1 MATLDPTEELAKEN
15 RSLHQR
21 IAALQ
26 RTENDLLNENQSLAH
41 KLTSVQKRHESRQK
55 RWKEEL
61 VKREDE
67 FRACI
72 KDLESRLAQQ
82 EEELSKVA
90 TSRTGETTLGD
101 IDITSWLVT
110 KGNTWREWAHE
121 FAHPDPNRIRPGLH
135 PLHLRELCE
144 GVEDFVRLTD
154 DGEFPEELL
163 AISDGDFRPTQ
174 PLLHGMLANFIV
186 SEILGSPFWVFDVI
200 SAEASELESPSVP
213 RLNSI
218 SPIGFRIDLAMW
230 NFNISPPREARSP
243 RPVPAAERLMKPQNI
258 RKLPRLV
265 TSTQPSSVSLGSVM
279 GSSNQ
284 SLPSRQTMERLYQL
298 LLDRMFYSEPV
309 SDLSCANLSLTFQT
323 LLVPNGEQNANSWRA
338 SVMKT
343 FVEGGMSTEVDTFML
358 TKGSRNPLAESRL
371 KYAGQLKDRFLRG
384 PARFLLQDQ
393 EAAGIE
399 KLERHLVEELDA
411 ALRFSC
417 QLWCGQDTPLI
428 RGFRDLTGGTS
439 SFNGNEMQ
447 VYQTQAPL
455 HAKRVIGAIVN
466 EQAACHDGHP
476 VIMVLQPS
484 VGTSTLTSTKV
495 EAGKGP
501 GANTRIWTKATVL
514 VATPKVPAQE
524 SPLAQPPA
532 SPDAASDK
540 VVVEPPIYSA
550 ASSAL
555 SIHAKESVLTLPRIA
570 FGDVSR
576 PSLKRSPALPLP
588 LAT

>member
-1 MATLDPTEELAKEN
+1 MATLDSTEELAKEN

-26 RTENDLLNENQSLAH
+26 RTETDLLSENQSLAH

-55 RWKEEL
+55 RWKEEV

-72 KDLESRLAQQ
+72 KDLESRLAQK
-82 EEELSKVA
+82 EEELSRIA
-90 TSRTGETTLGD
+90 ISRAGETTLGD
-101 IDITSWLVT
+101 IDVTSWLVT
-110 KGNTWREWAHE
+110 KGNTWSEWAHE
-121 FAHPDPNRIRPGLH
+121 FAHPDPNRIRPDLH

-144 GVEDFVRLTD
+144 GVKDFVRLTD
-154 DGEFPEELL
+154 NGEFPEELL
-163 AISDGDFRPTQ
+163 AISDGDFRPAQ
-174 PLLHGMLANFIV
+174 LLLHGMLANFIV
-186 SEILGSPFWVFDVI
+186 SETLGSPFWVFDVI
-200 SAEASELESPSVP
+200 SADALELESPSVP

-218 SPIGFRIDLAMW
+218 SPIGFRMDLAMW

-243 RPVPAAERLMKPQNI
+243 RPVPAAERLTKPRNVC
-258 RKLPRLV
+258 KPPRLV
-265 TSTQPSSVSLGSVM
+265 TSSQPSSSSLGSAI
-279 GSSNQ
+279 GNSNQ
-284 SLPSRQTMERLYQL
+284 SLPSRQTMENLYQF
-298 LLDRMFYSEPV
+298 LLDRMSYLEPV
-309 SDLSCANLSLTFQT
+309 SHLSCANLSLTFQT
-323 LLVPNGEQNANSWRA
+323 LLVPSGEQNANSWRA
-338 SVMKT
+338 YVMKT
-343 FVEGGMSTEVDTFML
+343 FVEGGMSTEVDNFML
-358 TKGSRNPLAESRL
+358 TKGTRIPLAESRL

-384 PARFLLQDQ
+384 PARFLLEDQ

-439 SFNGNEMQ
+439 NFDSNEMQ
-447 VYQTQAPL
+447 AYQTQAPF
-455 HAKRVIGAIVN
+455 HAKRVIGAVVN
-466 EQAACHDGHP
+466 EQAACHGGHP

-484 VGTSTLTSTKV
+484 VGTSTLSRTKV
-495 EAGKGP
+495 GAGKGP

-532 SPDAASDK
+532 SLDAASDK
-540 VVVEPPIYSA
+540 VVVKPPIYSA
-550 ASSAL
+550 ASPASSIL
-555 SIHAKESVLTLPRIA
+555 SKESVLTLPRMA

-576 PSLKRSPALPLP
+576 PLLKRSATLPLP